1 MADTSLFY
9 YNPALAK
16 TNARCLSLQ
25 FQITGAKAVTSLPM
39 GPPILNT
46 FDAIASQAVIDDF
59 LSTVNEFLVAQ
70 YDATSMG
77 TDAQGVIIN
86 MDGQVS
92 AVTGM
97 DCRCYHGTPP
107 TTLLSRATYP
117 IATLTSSTLE
127 TAIALGAFGNIGLK
141 FNWGNSFDGFTDGY
155 IIMDI
160 YWISK

>member
-25 FQITGAKAVTSLPM
+25 FQITGAKTVVSLPM
-39 GPPILNT
+39 GPPVLNT
-46 FDAIASQAVIDDF
+46 FDAIASQAVIDNF
-59 LSTVNEFLVAQ
+59 LDTVSEFNYLAF
-70 YDATSMG
+70 DATSMG

-86 MDGQVS
+86 MDGQAS

-97 DCRCYHGTPP
+97 ECRCYSGTPP
-107 TTLLSRATYP
+107 TTLVSRATYP
-117 IATLTSSTLE
+117 IATLTNTTLQ
-127 TAIALGAFGNIGLK
+127 TAVALGIYGNLALK
-141 FNWGNSFDGFTDGY
+141 LNWGNSFDGFTDGY